1 MTLNFEYI
9 LQKYIEIT
17 LLKQLLKR
25 EIRVLADFFSTNFLG
40 QSKKG
45 YLRLEN

>member
-17 LLKQLLKR
+17 LLEQLLKR
-25 EIRVLADFFSTNFLG
+25 EIRVLADFFFDQFSWP
-40 QSKKG
+40 K
-45 YLRLEN
+45 

>member
-25 EIRVLADFFSTNFLG
+25 EIRVLADFFFRPIFLA
-40 QSKKG
+40 KVK
-45 YLRLEN
+45 RVI